1 VALAREGAITPKGRL
16 PLATGGG
23 CKARGDTVGASG
35 VYQIVEL
42 VAQLRGQAGAA
53 QVNGARVALAQC
65 MGGIGATVATHILTL
80 E

>member
-1 VALAREGAITPKGRL
+1 M

-23 CKARGDTVGASG
+23 CKARGDTVGANG

-53 QVNGARVALAQC
+53 QVNSARVALAQC